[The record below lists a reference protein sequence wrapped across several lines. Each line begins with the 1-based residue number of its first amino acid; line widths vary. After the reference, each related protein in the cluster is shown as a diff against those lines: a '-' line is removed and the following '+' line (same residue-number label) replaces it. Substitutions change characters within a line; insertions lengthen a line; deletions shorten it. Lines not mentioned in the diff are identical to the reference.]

1 MTKTK
6 TVRTKRTIARGRS
19 EFKLEREPLKKR
31 LTDCVARARYGYFQT
46 KADDHSFDLMLLQQ
60 LVPNIATD
68 RQVDDAQIERLIA
81 VVNRAEGVE
90 PDERFWIGSP
100 GNICH
105 YCGNKPEWWFDGRT
119 FTVVNCCTYSGAHPA
134 TGTLAIH
141 SGEIAFGTDFREE
154 FRSKVSEKAGPTA
167 ANAMFE
173 AESYSAQA
181 HASINMAAAGCAF
194 GFLEGHGVS
203 LFSDHRGGLF
213 IASASD
219 AQADT
224 LGWRKLAEL
233 PERAQTFSITDMLYR
248 DRTTAEGEAE
258 KYVRVTPG
266 NYSLTVN
273 TYLRNFDSLADF
285 AVHARLTLQSAF

>member
-1 MTKTK
+1 MAKTK
-6 TVRTKRTIARGRS
+6 AAGGKRISARERAR
-19 EFKLEREPLKKR
+19 FMLEREPLKAR
-31 LTDCVARARYGYFQT
+31 LIDYVAHARYGRFQA
-46 KADDHSFDLMLLQQ
+46 KGDDHSFDMILLQQ
-60 LVPNIATD
+60 QVPNIAMD
-68 RQVDDAQIERLIA
+68 RQVDVAQIERLIA
-81 VVNRAEGVE
+81 VVNKTEGLE
-90 PDERFWIGSP
+90 PTDRFWIGSP

-105 YCGNKPEWWFDGRT
+105 YCGSKPEWWFDGRT

-154 FRSKVSEKAGPTA
+154 FRGKVSEKAGPTA
-167 ANAMFE
+167 AKAMFE

-213 IASASD
+213 IATATD
-219 AQADT
+219 TQVDT

-248 DRTTAEGEAE
+248 ARTTAEGETE

-266 NYSLTVN
+266 NYHLTVN

-285 AVHARLTLQSAF
+285 AVHARLTLQPAF